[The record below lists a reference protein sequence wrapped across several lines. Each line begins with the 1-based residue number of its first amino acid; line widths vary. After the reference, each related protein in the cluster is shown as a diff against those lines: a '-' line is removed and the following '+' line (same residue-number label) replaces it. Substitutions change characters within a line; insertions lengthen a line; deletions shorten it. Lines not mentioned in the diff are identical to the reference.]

1 MKGICVILLPTFVIG
16 INRIPGFLGKLRPL
30 NVIVSSRAIV
40 SSVVENLN
48 TELISFD
55 SFDRVLIE
63 STELA
68 SNFSASIDSHFLS
81 TYGTLVL
88 MFVYYI
94 WAYIDANSSR
104 TDKRLDIFPIS
115 KRSRKLTNQIC
126 IIIMFVFTK
135 DVPYTF

>member
-30 NVIVSSRAIV
+30 NAIVSSRAIV
-40 SSVVENLN
+40 SSVVENIN

-55 SFDRVLIE
+55 RIWFE

-68 SNFSASIDSHFLS
+68 SNFGASIDSHFLS
-81 TYGTLVL
+81 TYGTLVI

-104 TDKRLDIFPIS
+104 TDTRLDIFPIS
-115 KRSRKLTNQIC
+115 QRSRKLTNQIC

>member
-16 INRIPGFLGKLRPL
+16 INRISGFLGKLRPL

-48 TELISFD
+48 TELI

-94 WAYIDANSSR
+94 WAYIDANSLR
-104 TDKRLDIFPIS
+104 TDTRLDIFPIS